1 MMRNKKE
8 LIKTFEL
15 IPNSK
20 ITSKEFHQCESK
32 LNEIFFQNFELG
44 VMLSYFLDQTYNN
57 SFDFNIKSN
66 FKELLILV
74 FKSFLNFKIPKDSG
88 KSIIYFNRGK
98 HRHYLKMTNSF
109 YIDKDIRNKTLI
121 IGSHES
127 SDKRTIFHY
136 FKLIDFFKA
145 IRFLSLNNKLIF
157 KSFSLLNFSKKKR
170 TILSIHL
177 IIQLLKTLSIE
188 KFLKKQNSITLI
200 GSDADRGVHS
210 SIFYVVSRAH
220 SIQSFTLQHGV
231 INGYFGKYPLNA
243 DEVLVWGKMARRQFI
258 EMGLDENRIKLTGTP
273 IIEEIITSQKI
284 KISKKKKY
292 LLKSGKTICLALSNP
307 NKEDDIKLV
316 AFFSDIKNKYGEID
330 DNFLIKLHPAR
341 DRSKYKWIEEEFELQ
356 IIPSNIPYNDFIIFT
371 DVLLTHSS
379 GIATECLFYNK
390 KVGILDILS
399 RSSGNGMM
407 LNIFYDT
414 LLIKKT
420 SDFEKLVN
428 NQTSL
433 TPEEIYYKTGVS
445 ASIEICKYIKNKL

>member
-1 MMRNKKE
+1 
-8 LIKTFEL
+8 
-15 IPNSK
+15 
-20 ITSKEFHQCESK
+20 
-32 LNEIFFQNFELG
+32 
-44 VMLSYFLDQTYNN
+44 
-57 SFDFNIKSN
+57 
-66 FKELLILV
+66 
-74 FKSFLNFKIPKDSG
+74 
-88 KSIIYFNRGK
+88 
-98 HRHYLKMTNSF
+98 
-109 YIDKDIRNKTLI
+109 
-121 IGSHES
+121 
-127 SDKRTIFHY
+127 
-136 FKLIDFFKA
+136 
-145 IRFLSLNNKLIF
+145 
-157 KSFSLLNFSKKKR
+157 
-170 TILSIHL
+170 
-177 IIQLLKTLSIE
+177 
-188 KFLKKQNSITLI
+188 
-200 GSDADRGVHS
+200 
-210 SIFYVVSRAH
+210 
-220 SIQSFTLQHGV
+220 
-231 INGYFGKYPLNA
+231 
-243 DEVLVWGKMARRQFI
+243 
-258 EMGLDENRIKLTGTP
+258 MGLDENRIKLTGTP